1 MFEHEGA
8 RSPADA
14 ATCSRGK
21 QHGTHGDLITQSQS
35 IGRMGT
41 GGVDPGAIPA
51 AYRIVELGIGRDH
64 IAKDRVLAENVIQ
77 PATSAA
83 QLAGLHVAGKRLV
96 HGGAGAQIQK
106 IRRRPDVVLRSRPDP
121 VENGGVNGVGMFLH
135 GGMRFRQNN
144 TQFI

>member
-77 PATSAA
+77 PATRPA
-83 QLAGLHVAGKRLV
+83 QLAGLHVAGKCLV

-106 IRRRPDVVLRSRPDP
+106 IRWRPDVVLRSRPDS
-121 VENGGVNGVGMFLH
+121 VENGGVNGVGVFFHLCIQ
-135 GGMRFRQNN
+135 FRQKYAF
-144 TQFI
+144 FI